1 MLATVVL
8 LAISPLV
15 LWPYV
20 AAGVA
25 FLVAAATTWPDLTKA
40 RGSEKIVAL
49 NRLCIAVPL
58 AIFGTEHLGAAKFI
72 TAQVPAWIPW
82 HLFWAYFVG
91 VALLA
96 ASLSI
101 ATRVLTRWSGTLL
114 GLMIFIFVL
123 TIHIPRVM
131 ANPHDRFAWAVAVRD
146 LSFAGGAWALSR
158 TRLSPGREP
167 GGHPLITLGRIII
180 STVAIF
186 FAVEHFMHPQHLP
199 GVPLEKLTP
208 VWIPARIA
216 IGYLTGAFLLVAGAL
231 ILAGRKARTAA
242 TYLGAEIFLL
252 VLLVYVPLVFAV
264 SSDPN
269 LGAKIEGMNYFGDTL
284 LYGGCILAL
293 ANALP
298 KDERLA

>member
-1 MLATVVL
+1 MLATVIL
-8 LAISPLV
+8 LAISRLV

-20 AAGVA
+20 AAVVA
-25 FLVAAATTWPDLTKA
+25 FVVASATTWPDVTKA

-49 NRLCIAVPL
+49 NRLFIAVPL
-58 AIFGTEHLGAAKFI
+58 AIFGTEHLGAANFI
-72 TAQVPAWIPW
+72 APQIPAWIPW

-91 VALLA
+91 LALLA

-101 ATRVLTRWSGTLL
+101 AARVLTRWSGTLL
-114 GLMIFIFVL
+114 GLMILIFVL

-158 TRLSPGREP
+158 TRLSPGRGP

-180 STVAIF
+180 SAVAIF

-208 VWIPARIA
+208 EWIPARLA
-216 IGYLTGAFLLVAGAL
+216 IGYLTGAFLLIAGVL
-231 ILAGRKARTAA
+231 ILIGRKARTAA
-242 TYLGAEIFLL
+242 TYLGAEISVL
-252 VLLVYVPLVFAV
+252 VVFIYVPLLFAV
-264 SSDPN
+264 ASDPN
-269 LGAKIEGMNYFGDTL
+269 LGVKIEGMNYFGDTL
-284 LYGGCILAL
+284 LYSGCILAL

>member
-1 MLATVVL
+1 MLATIVV

-20 AAGVA
+20 AAVVA
-25 FLVAAATTWPDLTKA
+25 FLIAAATTWPVVAKVQ
-40 RGSEKIVAL
+40 GPEKIVAL

-58 AIFGTEHLGAAKFI
+58 AIFGMEHMGAAKFLA
-72 TAQVPAWIPW
+72 AQVPAWIPW

-114 GLMIFIFVL
+114 GVMIFIFVL

-131 ANPHDRFAWAVAVRD
+131 AGPHDRFAWAVAVRD
-146 LSFAGGAWALSR
+146 SSFAAGAWALSR
-158 TRLSPGREP
+158 TRLSHGREP
-167 GGHPLITLGRIII
+167 GRHPMITLGRIII
-180 STVAIF
+180 SAVAIF

-208 VWIPARIA
+208 EWIPARLA
-216 IGYLTGAFLLVAGAL
+216 IGYLTGAFLLVAGIL
-231 ILAGRKARTAA
+231 ILAARRARTAA
-242 TYLGAEIFLL
+242 TYLGAELFLV
-252 VLLVYVPLVFAV
+252 VLLVYVPVVIAV
-264 SSDPN
+264 ASDPN
-269 LGAKIEGMNYFGDTL
+269 LGAKIEGMNYFADTL
-284 LYGGCILAL
+284 FYSGVILAL

-298 KDERLA
+298 RDEPLA

>member
-1 MLATVVL
+1 MLATVIL
-8 LAISPLV
+8 LAISRLV

-20 AAGVA
+20 AAVVA
-25 FLVAAATTWPDLTKA
+25 FVVASATTWPDVTKA

-49 NRLCIAVPL
+49 NRLFIAVPL
-58 AIFGTEHLGAAKFI
+58 AIFGTEHLGAANFI
-72 TAQVPAWIPW
+72 APQIPAWIPW

-91 VALLA
+91 LALLA

-101 ATRVLTRWSGTLL
+101 AARVLTRWSGTLL
-114 GLMIFIFVL
+114 GLMILIFVL

-158 TRLSPGREP
+158 TRLSPGRGP

-180 STVAIF
+180 SAVAIF

-208 VWIPARIA
+208 EWIPARLA
-216 IGYLTGAFLLVAGAL
+216 IGYLTGAFLLIAGVL
-231 ILAGRKARTAA
+231 ILIGRKARAAA
-242 TYLGAEIFLL
+242 TYLGAEISVL
-252 VLLVYVPLVFAV
+252 VVFIYVPLLFAV
-264 SSDPN
+264 ASNPN
-269 LGAKIEGMNYFGDTL
+269 LGVKIEGMNYFGDTL
-284 LYGGCILAL
+284 LYSGCILAL

>member
-1 MLATVVL
+1 MLATVIL
-8 LAISPLV
+8 LAISRLV

-20 AAGVA
+20 AAVVA
-25 FLVAAATTWPDLTKA
+25 FVVAAATTWPDLTKA
-40 RGSEKIVAL
+40 QGSEKVVAL
-49 NRLCIAVPL
+49 NRLFVAVPL
-58 AIFGTEHLGAAKFI
+58 AIFGTEHLGAANFI
-72 TAQVPAWIPW
+72 ALQIPAWIPW

-91 VALLA
+91 LALLA

-101 ATRVLTRWSGTLL
+101 AARVLTRWSGTLL

-180 STVAIF
+180 PAVAIF

-208 VWIPARIA
+208 EWIPARLA
-216 IGYLTGAFLLVAGAL
+216 IGYLTGAFLLVAGVL
-231 ILAGRKARTAA
+231 ILIGRKARTAA
-242 TYLGAEIFLL
+242 TYLGAEIFVL
-252 VLLVYVPLVFAV
+252 VLFIYVPLLFAV
-264 SSDPN
+264 ASDPN
-269 LGAKIEGMNYFGDTL
+269 LGG
-284 LYGGCILAL
+284 
-293 ANALP
+293 
-298 KDERLA
+298 KD